1 MRPAFEAFVR
11 RRCASAALECP
22 GSDLAAAARGERG
35 LVYAS
40 FGSGALAQDWALL
53 ECLAGGGLAPPQR
66 LCLID
71 AEYVAGAPGIGRLGE
86 GYAAALSQL
95 AAWHAPAE
103 VCAFASAEAYAA
115 ACAADAGRYAADVLI
130 ACDAADLR
138 REGNGDTASH
148 GGAAERAQG
157 AARFSRREVDAAVA
171 VLCGALP
178 SVAAVLD
185 VEAVLRPGGVVC
197 VPHQR
202 RWLGAQRR
210 HQQSQPRA
218 RHRTHGLLPP
228 QRLDRPAGGLRGG
241 WRERGAPGSAREA
254 AVHARAARERG
265 CNLWR
270 VVFSPRV
277 VVRSAPSESAD
288 ILGVKKE
295 GEFLAAR
302 GPSVRH
308 GFVELHGGAEALAEQ
323 QRAFCMVSHPAHG
336 VLLEPVSG
344 DASGTLARN

>member
-1 MRPAFEAFVR
+1 M
-11 RRCASAALECP
+11 
-22 GSDLAAAARGERG
+22 
-35 LVYAS
+35 YAS

-103 VCAFASAEAYAA
+103 VCAFASAEAYAV

-197 VPHQR
+197 S
-202 RWLGAQRR
+202 LIN
-210 HQQSQPRA
+210 
-218 RHRTHGLLPP
+218 
-228 QRLDRPAGGLRGG
+228 AGGWAHRGDTN
-241 WRERGAPGSAREA
+241 RAS
-254 AVHARAARERG
+254 HARATARMDCYLRSASTGQLEAFGEAGVNEEHPAARARRRFTHARRAREVGARS
-265 CNLWR
+265 LWR